1 MLHKQSTDF
10 HASFE
15 GSHYLVDSLCGV
27 FSVDKDVVTK
37 DFSAHGVIETAPG
50 MSKGSIQFFS
60 DKSMTY
66 MVDEMK
72 KRCGIDV
79 SQPNMRVITHFDL
92 ERAIDVVAQA
102 KVNLKSQNESKSS
115 LKIDK
120 ENNSIKEK

>member
-15 GSHYLVDSLCGV
+15 GSHYLVDSLCGII
-27 FSVDKDVVTK
+27 SVDKNVVSK

-60 DKSMTY
+60 NRSMTY

-79 SQPNMRVITHFDL
+79 SEPNMRVVTHIDL
-92 ERAIDVVAQA
+92 ERAIEVVAQA
-102 KVNLKSQNESKSS
+102 KSNLSNK
-115 LKIDK
+115 
-120 ENNSIKEK
+120 